1 MSDRPAVTS
10 ESFGW
15 WYSSICSFDVV
26 IASILS
32 RKLFYDKPTI
42 VQMTTL
48 MIVIDDLHEECC
60 VTLSFDLFLVA
71 WRIENASNDLTMN
84 STYSKLFTFPF
95 TVSKEKKEE
104 IRVTSNLR
112 NWERDDIMDCND
124 RYLLLS
130 CHCHVDPEMLT
141 YATRND
147 LAGQPRDNTVVSG
160 SSKCTAQ
167 YMSGGNAPVDY
178 WKWEISENG

>member
-1 MSDRPAVTS
+1 
-10 ESFGW
+10 
-15 WYSSICSFDVV
+15 
-26 IASILS
+26 
-32 RKLFYDKPTI
+32 
-42 VQMTTL
+42 MTTL

-112 NWERDDIMDCND
+112 N
-124 RYLLLS
+124 
-130 CHCHVDPEMLT
+130 
-141 YATRND
+141 
-147 LAGQPRDNTVVSG
+147 
-160 SSKCTAQ
+160 
-167 YMSGGNAPVDY
+167 
-178 WKWEISENG
+178 